1 MCFSCKVKETLRNYY
16 LLQQD
21 CDATQSVNILL
32 CVLCNAIQC
41 IILTHCLNLCWST
54 EPKWYYI
61 MSDCLSY
68 YDFLLDICE
77 LWSGVEWRFFFCI
90 IVMFINI
97 GQFSY
102 LHWRVISCC
111 LLSVLYYEKQISIGC
126 KQGWLRQNRSIET
139 LIEPELACPP
149 SVVPVLMQ
157 LHSEQGRNISLRC
170 AVSGQW

>member
-1 MCFSCKVKETLRNYY
+1 ML
-16 LLQQD
+16 
-21 CDATQSVNILL
+21 
-32 CVLCNAIQC
+32 
-41 IILTHCLNLCWST
+41 
-54 EPKWYYI
+54 
-61 MSDCLSY
+61 
-68 YDFLLDICE
+68 
-77 LWSGVEWRFFFCI
+77 FCI
-90 IVMFINI
+90 IIIMFVNI
-97 GQFSY
+97 GPFSY

-170 AVSGQW
+170 AVSGQWYQTWTPARVVMVNTSPPQPSHSKLYLWYLLFIMKKDKKISFE